1 MLYSRLFEQW
11 RLRTGLSQRRD
22 ECSLDYAAAVNI
34 DNVLHR
40 RIADWY
46 VRLVRER
53 HFDVLI
59 PADISSEIS
68 VEMQADRRTVLINLP
83 DNTLELTAL
92 HIESKP
98 CKIIDAERYPQ
109 LAGLILAPMPGI
121 SGPTDGLEAVYCRAD
136 RIVSVPFCRAVPME
150 QIRCSALRMPEFP
163 PSDTCDFPIRESA
176 LALLDDIIEL

>member
-11 RLRTGLSQRRD
+11 RLRAGLSQQRD
-22 ECSLDYAAAVNI
+22 QCSLDYAAAVNI

-68 VEMQADRRTVLINLP
+68 VEILADRRTVHINLP

-92 HIESKP
+92 YIENKP
-98 CKIIDAERYPQ
+98 CRIIDAERYPR
-109 LAGLILAPMPGI
+109 LAELVLAPMPGI
-121 SGPTDGLEAVYCRAD
+121 SGPIDGLEAVYRRAD
-136 RIVSVPFCRAVPME
+136 RTVSVPFCRAVPSD

-163 PSDTCDFPIRESA
+163 PSDTCDFPVRESA
-176 LALLDDIIEL
+176 LALIDDIIQL